1 MVSSVVNWRG
11 GKMQAGGIESGEEE
25 RFRSGGWGAFIP
37 PAAPTPIRDLRR
49 LIERRR
55 FALSS

>member
-1 MVSSVVNWRG
+1 
-11 GKMQAGGIESGEEE
+11 MQAGGIESGEEE